1 MEVNVTPEL
10 EKRLSDFAAQ
20 SGLSPDEVVED
31 ALSGYFEDLA
41 ETRAMLDRRYDEIES
56 GKVTL
61 IPGEEAFARL
71 RANIEARR
79 GST

>member
-1 MEVNVTPEL
+1 MTAHPL
-10 EKRLSDFAAQ
+10 CFRLSDFAAQ

-41 ETRAMLDRRYDEIES
+41 ETRAMLDRRYDEIEN
-56 GKVTL
+56 GKVKL

-79 GST
+79 GPA

>member
-1 MEVNVTPEL
+1 MEVRVTPEL
-10 EKRLSDFAAQ
+10 EKKLSDFAAQ

-41 ETRAMLDRRYDEIES
+41 ETRAMLDRRCDEIET

-79 GST
+79 GSA